1 MPTAASTLVSTAA
14 RTLAH
19 SYRARLWPRVL
30 LQALLLITTEGSPQV
45 KAPARWSSAF
55 KHFLQ
60 CSLHVQVERR
70 ATAEQ
75 LLMVRCACARV
86 CRVRG
91 SEVGVGN

>member
-1 MPTAASTLVSTAA
+1 MAA
-14 RTLAH
+14 
-19 SYRARLWPRVL
+19 
-30 LQALLLITTEGSPQV
+30 QALLLITTEGSPQV

-75 LLMVRCACARV
+75 LLLVRCACVWTCVA
-86 CRVRG
+86 C
-91 SEVGVGN
+91 VGVRLVWGNELAELASSGA